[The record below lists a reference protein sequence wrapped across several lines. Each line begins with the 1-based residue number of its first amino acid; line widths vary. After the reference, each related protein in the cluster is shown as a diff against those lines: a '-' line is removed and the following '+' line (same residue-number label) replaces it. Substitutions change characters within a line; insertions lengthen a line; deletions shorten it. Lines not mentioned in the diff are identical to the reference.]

1 MSVLYLQNLGDT
13 IYKNLIKV
21 FSKRFNLNSTTLDD
35 MLNYLDSNDY
45 ELVVKYKNNM
55 SISLFSKLLEKAT
68 SYGIEVYVNE

>member
-1 MSVLYLQNLGDT
+1 
-13 IYKNLIKV
+13 
-21 FSKRFNLNSTTLDD
+21 

-45 ELVVKYKNNM
+45 GLVVKYKNVHNFLFHKNDYNNM